1 VIIYLD
7 TSALAKLFISEPGS
21 GAVAAAVSSALA
33 VATHRITYVE
43 IHATLARAAR
53 MGRIQA
59 SSLDH
64 RLRDFE
70 TRWASLDVVD
80 LTDPMA
86 RRAAELAIR
95 YGLRGYDSVHLAAA
109 LAVQAALA
117 GSEPVTFGASDL
129 RLTEAAKLAGL
140 SLLPLL

>member
-1 VIIYLD
+1 
-7 TSALAKLFISEPGS
+7 
-21 GAVAAAVSSALA
+21 

-43 IHATLARAAR
+43 IHATLARAVR

-80 LTDPMA
+80 LTEPMV
-86 RRAAELAIR
+86 RRAA
-95 YGLRGYDSVHLAAA
+95 GQ
-109 LAVQAALA
+109 AVQDALVGSQAVAFAATDQRLA
-117 GSEPVTFGASDL
+117 D
-129 RLTEAAKLAGL
+129 AARLAGL
-140 SLLPLL
+140 QQLALQ